1 MKFKEFTKS
10 SQPFKDF
17 VTTILYT
24 LNENRKWGNAMKEI
38 IKKVGKKIV
47 DYLKEII
54 DDEMRVMD
62 AFYRQ
67 FA

>member
-1 MKFKEFTKS
+1 LKFKEFTKS

>member
-1 MKFKEFTKS
+1 MKSKKFTKS

-38 IKKVGKKIV
+38 VKKVAKKIV
-47 DYLKEII
+47 DCLKEII

>member
-17 VTTILYT
+17 VATILYT
-24 LNENRKWGNAMKEI
+24 LNENRKGENAMREI
-38 IKKVGKKIV
+38 MKKVAKKIA
-47 DYLKEII
+47 DFLKEII

>member
-1 MKFKEFTKS
+1 
-10 SQPFKDF
+10 
-17 VTTILYT
+17 
-24 LNENRKWGNAMKEI
+24 MKEI
-38 IKKVGKKIV
+38 VKKIAKKIV
-47 DYLKEII
+47 DCLKEII

>member
-1 MKFKEFTKS
+1 MGKIVRNIT
-10 SQPFKDF
+10 
-17 VTTILYT
+17 
-24 LNENRKWGNAMKEI
+24 
-38 IKKVGKKIV
+38 KKIA

-54 DDEMRVMD
+54 DDELKVMD

>member
-1 MKFKEFTKS
+1 MKSKEFTKS

-24 LNENRKWGNAMKEI
+24 LNENRKRGNAMQEI
-38 IKKVGKKIV
+38 VKRVAKKIA
-47 DYLKEII
+47 DCLKEII

>member
-10 SQPFKDF
+10 SQPFNDF

-24 LNENRKWGNAMKEI
+24 LNENRKGENAMREI
-38 IKKVGKKIV
+38 MKKVAKKIA
-47 DYLKEII
+47 DFLKEII

>member
-1 MKFKEFTKS
+1 MSLHS
-10 SQPFKDF
+10 SQK
-17 VTTILYT
+17 VHNGLRIL
-24 LNENRKWGNAMKEI
+24 LHGFSRLKVERKESNMEKIVRNIA
-38 IKKVGKKIV
+38 KKIA

-54 DDEMRVMD
+54 DDELTVMD

>member
-1 MKFKEFTKS
+1 MKSKKFTKS

-24 LNENRKWGNAMKEI
+24 LNENRKWGNAMREI
-38 IKKVGKKIV
+38 MKKVAKKIA
-47 DYLKEII
+47 DFLKEII

-62 AFYRQ
+62 VFYRQ

>member
-1 MKFKEFTKS
+1 MFTES

-24 LNENRKWGNAMKEI
+24 LNENRKRKNAMKKI
-38 IKKVGKKIV
+38 MKKVGKKIA

>member
-24 LNENRKWGNAMKEI
+24 LNENRKGENAMREI
-38 IKKVGKKIV
+38 MKKVAKKIA
-47 DYLKEII
+47 DFLKEII